1 MKSKTGVAGS
11 NPSQDSFPWFASND
25 PLYVRILWDLSPND
39 WRIVSFPKRPRDAYD
54 PDEYLQARQI
64 MIKDITEVLLEVAP
78 SESFRVYLGETNQVV
93 KLTPFPIS
101 RELAALWV
109 DAIYAAMYLQNLEN
123 EHNDLIEEEEENNY
137 AEGNGIQ
144 EDYETK
150 EKLDPTK
157 FFELRDKYYELH
169 PDQVV
174 EEEPYDGELLLVS
187 FYRISIDN
195 WFH

>member
-1 MKSKTGVAGS
+1 MKSKTGVAGG
-11 NPSQDSFPWFASND
+11 NPTQDSFPWFASND

-64 MIKDITEVLLEVAP
+64 MIKDISEVLLEVAP

-109 DAIYAAMYLQNLEN
+109 DAIYAAMYLQNLEDD
-123 EHNDLIEEEEENNY
+123 HNDLLE
-137 AEGNGIQ
+137 Q
-144 EDYETK
+144 EDEQQASETDNADND
-150 EKLDPTK
+150 EFGEGDTQKLDPGK

-169 PDQVV
+169 PDQIV
-174 EEEPYDGELLLVS
+174 EEQPYEGLTNLKCVLALYV
-187 FYRISIDN
+187 
-195 WFH
+195 